1 MFYEPLPGCIT
12 SNVRF
17 SNSLE
22 RKTWVRYT
30 HAAIQPN
37 RTNKKYSNRKKSNV
51 QSECFKKN
59 VWDQVRMF
67 YFPTSSIEFGH
78 RTKWNSLQ
86 KNTSG
91 TKSSSW
97 SSVETP
103 KAIWKFV
110 SFLQWN
116 LYVMACIKRPVFKVL
131 IFRSYKRYICYLYK
145 AATSIKRP
153 LAALRYLSLLILAVL
168 QSAHPWTGTKPY
180 VIFGY
185 FKLPTFTL

>member
-22 RKTWVRYT
+22 RQETRVRYT

-37 RTNKKYSNRKKSNV
+37 RTNKKIFELKKI
-51 QSECFKKN
+51 ECLVWMFQEN
-59 VWDQVRMF
+59 LWDQVRMF
-67 YFPTSSIEFGH
+67 SFRTSSIEFGH
-78 RTKWNSLQ
+78 WRKWNSLQ

-97 SSVETP
+97 SSVETS
-103 KAIWKFV
+103 KAIWSFV

-116 LYVMACIKRPVFKVL
+116 LYVTALCLSGQFSKSRFFAHTDAVFDTCIRRPPLLRGRWQPYF
-131 IFRSYKRYICYLYK
+131 IFLC
-145 AATSIKRP
+145 
-153 LAALRYLSLLILAVL
+153 
-168 QSAHPWTGTKPY
+168 
-180 VIFGY
+180 
-185 FKLPTFTL
+185 

>member
-30 HAAIQPN
+30 HAAIEPN
-37 RTNKKYSNRKKSNV
+37 RTNKKYSNWKKSHV

-59 VWDQVRMF
+59 LWDRVRMF
-67 YFPTSSIEFGH
+67 YFRTSSIEFGH

-91 TKSSSW
+91 TKSTSW
-97 SSVETP
+97 SSVDL
-103 KAIWKFV
+103 KFCFFPTV
-110 SFLQWN
+110 EPVCNGPVLSGQFSSPDFSLIQT
-116 LYVMACIKRPVFKVL
+116 LYLLSVL
-131 IFRSYKRYICYLYK
+131 GGHLY
-145 AATSIKRP
+145 
-153 LAALRYLSLLILAVL
+153 
-168 QSAHPWTGTKPY
+168 
-180 VIFGY
+180 
-185 FKLPTFTL
+185 

>member
-22 RKTWVRYT
+22 RQETWVRYT
-30 HAAIQPN
+30 HAVIQPN
-37 RTNKKYSNRKKSNV
+37 RTNKKYSNWKKSNV

-59 VWDQVRMF
+59 LWDQVRMF
-67 YFPTSSIEFGH
+67 YFRTSSIEFGH

-97 SSVETP
+97 SSVETSKAP
-103 KAIWKFV
+103 KFCFFPTIEPVCNGPVLSCQVSTSRFFAHTNAVFV
-110 SFLQWN
+110 T
-116 LYVMACIKRPVFKVL
+116 CIRRP
-131 IFRSYKRYICYLYK
+131 
-145 AATSIKRP
+145 P
-153 LAALRYLSLLILAVL
+153 LLR
-168 QSAHPWTGTKPY
+168 GR
-180 VIFGY
+180 
-185 FKLPTFTL
+185 

>member
-30 HAAIQPN
+30 HAAIEPN
-37 RTNKKYSNRKKSNV
+37 RTNKKYSNWKKSHV

-59 VWDQVRMF
+59 LWDRVRMF
-67 YFPTSSIEFGH
+67 YFRTSSIEFGH

-97 SSVETP
+97 SSVETS
-103 KAIWKFV
+103 KAIWSFV
-110 SFLQWN
+110 PFLQWN
-116 LYVMACIKRPVFKVL
+116 LYVTVLYWAASFQRPDFSLLQTLYLLPVL
-131 IFRSYKRYICYLYK
+131 GGHLYWED
-145 AATSIKRP
+145 ASR
-153 LAALRYLSLLILAVL
+153 LRYLSYLILAVL
-168 QSAHPWTGTKPY
+168 
-180 VIFGY
+180 
-185 FKLPTFTL
+185 

>member
-30 HAAIQPN
+30 HAATEPN
-37 RTNKKYSNRKKSNV
+37 RTKKKYSNWKKSHV

-59 VWDQVRMF
+59 LWDRVRMF
-67 YFPTSSIEFGH
+67 YFRTSSIEFGH

-91 TKSSSW
+91 TKSTSW
-97 SSVETP
+97 SSVDL
-103 KAIWKFV
+103 KFCFFPTV
-110 SFLQWN
+110 EPVCNGPVLSVHPLLSGQFSSPEFSLIQT
-116 LYVMACIKRPVFKVL
+116 LYLLSVL
-131 IFRSYKRYICYLYK
+131 GGHLY
-145 AATSIKRP
+145 
-153 LAALRYLSLLILAVL
+153 
-168 QSAHPWTGTKPY
+168 
-180 VIFGY
+180 
-185 FKLPTFTL
+185 

>member
-1 MFYEPLPGCIT
+1 MFYEPLPGCMT

-30 HAAIQPN
+30 HAAIEPN
-37 RTNKKYSNRKKSNV
+37 RTNKKYSNRKKWNV
-51 QSECFKKN
+51 QSDCFKKN
-59 VWDQVRMF
+59 LWEQVRMF

-110 SFLQWN
+110 SFLLWN
-116 LYVMACIKRPVFKVL
+116 LYV
-131 IFRSYKRYICYLYK
+131 
-145 AATSIKRP
+145 T
-153 LAALRYLSLLILAVL
+153 ALYLSGQFSKSLFFAHTNAIFVTCIRRPPLLRGRL
-168 QSAHPWTGTKPY
+168 QPY
-180 VIFGY
+180 VIF
-185 FKLPTFTL
+185 LC

>member
-1 MFYEPLPGCIT
+1 MILKFIRSLVARSMNHYPGVPHRKFGFRT
-12 SNVRF
+12 LSK
-17 SNSLE
+17 E
-22 RKTWVRYT
+22 RHEFHTVQ
-30 HAAIQPN
+30 AAIEPN
-37 RTNKKYSNRKKSNV
+37 RANKKYSNWKKSNV

-59 VWDQVRMF
+59 LWDQVRMF
-67 YFPTSSIEFGH
+67 YFRTSSIEFGH

-116 LYVMACIKRPVFKVL
+116 LYV
-131 IFRSYKRYICYLYK
+131 
-145 AATSIKRP
+145 T
-153 LAALRYLSLLILAVL
+153 ALYLSGQFSKSRFFAHTNTIFVTCIRQTPLLR
-168 QSAHPWTGTKPY
+168 GR
-180 VIFGY
+180 
-185 FKLPTFTL
+185 

>member
-1 MFYEPLPGCIT
+1 MFYETLPGWIT

-30 HAAIQPN
+30 HAAIEPN
-37 RTNKKYSNRKKSNV
+37 RTNKKYSNWKKSHV

-59 VWDQVRMF
+59 LWDRVRMF
-67 YFPTSSIEFGH
+67 YFRTSSIEFGH

-97 SSVETP
+97 SSVETS
-103 KAIWKFV
+103 KAIWSFV

-116 LYVMACIKRPVFKVL
+116 LYVTALCLSGQFSKSRFFAHTNAVFDTCIRRPPLLRGRWQPYF
-131 IFRSYKRYICYLYK
+131 IFIC
-145 AATSIKRP
+145 
-153 LAALRYLSLLILAVL
+153 
-168 QSAHPWTGTKPY
+168 
-180 VIFGY
+180 
-185 FKLPTFTL
+185 

>member
-30 HAAIQPN
+30 HAAIEPN
-37 RTNKKYSNRKKSNV
+37 RTNKKYSNWKKSHV

-59 VWDQVRMF
+59 LWDRVRMF
-67 YFPTSSIEFGH
+67 YFRTSSIEFGH

-91 TKSSSW
+91 TKSTSW
-97 SSVETP
+97 SSVDL
-103 KAIWKFV
+103 KFCFFPTV
-110 SFLQWN
+110 E
-116 LYVMACIKRPVFKVL
+116 LYVTARIKRPPSIAIKRPVFKSR
-131 IFRSYKRYICYLYK
+131 IFAHTNAIFVTCIR
-145 AATSIKRP
+145 RP
-153 LAALRYLSLLILAVL
+153 PLLR
-168 QSAHPWTGTKPY
+168 GR
-180 VIFGY
+180 
-185 FKLPTFTL
+185 